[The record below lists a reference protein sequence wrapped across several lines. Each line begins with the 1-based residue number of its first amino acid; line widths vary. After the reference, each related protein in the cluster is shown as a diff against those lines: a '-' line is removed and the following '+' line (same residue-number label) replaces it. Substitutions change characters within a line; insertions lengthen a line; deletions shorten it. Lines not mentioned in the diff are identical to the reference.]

1 MNVSKKLEE
10 IFKKAIN
17 NNEAT
22 VAVESLAPDDLPV
35 TITLPEFMRRMKD
48 MAASGGGMAMMG
60 NLPDQL
66 NVAVNANHALVAKI
80 LKAKTEKTQT
90 NYAKQ
95 AYDLALLSQNM
106 LSGADLTNFIDRS
119 VKIASK

>member
-1 MNVSKKLEE
+1 MEE

-17 NNEAT
+17 NESAT
-22 VAVESLAPDDLPV
+22 VAVQSMAPDDMPV

-48 MAASGGGMAMMG
+48 MAATGGGGMSMMG

-66 NVAVNANHALVAKI
+66 NVAINANHSLVTKI
-80 LKAKTEKTQT
+80 MKAKTDKTKA
-90 NYAKQ
+90 NLAKQ

-106 LSGADLTNFIDRS
+106 LSGAGLTDFIARS
-119 VKIASK
+119 VKIVSK